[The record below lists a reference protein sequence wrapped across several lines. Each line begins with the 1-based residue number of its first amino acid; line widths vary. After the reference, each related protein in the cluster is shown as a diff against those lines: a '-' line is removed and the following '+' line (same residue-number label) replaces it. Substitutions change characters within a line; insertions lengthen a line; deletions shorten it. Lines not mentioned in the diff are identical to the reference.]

1 MGGGN
6 PNASPRS
13 PAALEAK
20 ITALETRLRNQADEL
35 EALREYQAQREQR
48 DKEEGLHG
56 DSDDGGESG
65 EELELLPPSPGAD
78 EARERLQR
86 ATARMQR
93 ARPHAMALERAMKSL
108 QEIARLELARPQ
120 RGDTTARLD
129 LAIDERDKAVTE
141 LRGFLSLAQGLVRG
155 AQAVRRCRRLFQP
168 AE

>member
-20 ITALETRLRNQADEL
+20 ITALEARLRTQGDEL

-48 DKEEGLHG
+48 DKEEGLQS
-56 DSDDGGESG
+56 DSDDGGGSG

-78 EARERLQR
+78 DTRERLER
-86 ATARMQR
+86 ATAGMQR

-108 QEIARLELARPQ
+108 AEIACLELARPK
-120 RGDTTARLD
+120 RGDTTARVD
-129 LAIDERDKAVTE
+129 LAIAERDKAVTE
-141 LRGFLSLAQGLVRG
+141 LRGFLSLAQGLVRR
-155 AQAVRRCRRLFQP
+155 AQSVS
-168 AE
+168 